1 MLVCCKD
8 HKFTDHKFT
17 AISVVNIF
25 YEKMYF
31 GLKRNDLVI
40 SHKAVEWVQ
49 RSDDSLNIPAVM
61 SEDSF
66 SDH

>member
-8 HKFTDHKFT
+8 HKFTDHKVT

-31 GLKRNDLVI
+31 GLEGNDLVI
-40 SHKAVEWVQ
+40 SHKAVEWVH

-61 SEDSF
+61 SKDSF